1 MAKVT
6 VVYDRQ
12 GNTLDVW
19 FTKPQKAICEEV
31 GHGIIL
37 KKSRKGRILGFEKIN
52 FLARGQQ
59 IVTLHDLRLEA
70 KVA

>member
-6 VVYDRQ
+6 VVYDRV

-31 GHGIIL
+31 GHGVII
-37 KKSRKGRILGFEKIN
+37 KKNKRGHILGFEKLN
-52 FLARGQQ
+52 FLTKGQR
-59 IVTLHDLRLEA
+59 IVSKNDLRLEA
-70 KVA
+70 QVA